1 MVRKYVLGKYFETEA
16 VVKAVEE
23 TKGEVESV

>member
-23 TKGEVESV
+23 TRERFPF